1 MKEFCTARWQRLKIM
16 LIYYPLN
23 TALMIL
29 LALLVSAIIMYG
41 LPTLFEYVTSPRT
54 PEHLKALESP
64 LTFLQTLV
72 FLATGVAVFL
82 QLRQVAEQQRLYRLV
97 SWKNSTQNICEAIVN
112 KPDLYLPLLYP
123 PEKVQ
128 SGEAARMVAV
138 FDSMHSLETIYFM
151 RKHEEV
157 PPKELRRFVEAFITA
172 SDDFREFWENK
183 AFRPAFTLE
192 FQKEVNRILRLPP
205 QATAPQKDAAGE
217 HAT

>member
-1 MKEFCTARWQRLKIM
+1 MEEILTTLWQRTKSLCR
-16 LIYYPLN
+16 YYPLN
-23 TALMIL
+23 AFLMLL
-29 LALLVSAIIMYG
+29 LALLVSGIIWHG
-41 LPTLFEYVTSPRT
+41 LPTLFQYIMSEN
-54 PEHLKALESP
+54 PEELSSMQSS

-123 PEKVQ
+123 PEKVE

-138 FDSMHSLETIYFM
+138 FDSLHSLETIYFM
-151 RKHEEV
+151 RKNEEV
-157 PPKELRRFVEAFITA
+157 PPTDLRTFVEAFITA
-172 SDDFREFWENK
+172 SDDFRVFWANE

-192 FQKEVNRILRLPP
+192 FQREVSRILDLPK
-205 QATAPQKDAAGE
+205 TVNG
-217 HAT
+217 